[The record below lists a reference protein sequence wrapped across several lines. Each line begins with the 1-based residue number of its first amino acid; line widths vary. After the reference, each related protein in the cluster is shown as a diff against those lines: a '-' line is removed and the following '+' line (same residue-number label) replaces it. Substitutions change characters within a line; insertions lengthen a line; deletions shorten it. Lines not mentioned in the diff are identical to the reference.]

1 VVALAFQRS
10 LDPDSC
16 RNWTDLHW
24 DIIRTHGLAPWFFK
38 SFSNH
43 PTIRFPEE
51 LKERLRK
58 DYMISLLS
66 SVSREMSLKE
76 ILEALNKEGVFPV
89 LIKGAYIGDFI
100 YGDPALRT
108 MCDIDLLISEE
119 DFEVSASILKVLGY
133 ESEFDSG
140 CPEDRIIKLGETFT
154 RIGDRFMV
162 LDLHR
167 SLRCMDYY
175 LFPSAEVWTRTT
187 EKSLYGY
194 RALLLS
200 PELNFIYTAMHA
212 LNHGPLLR
220 DWLDL
225 VLILNRTAFD
235 WDKFISLATLLGAL
249 RPMWWIFQELS
260 DKWESI
266 PPVEIDDALTAY
278 RPHWLEDRII
288 SGRLKYLWLFYAR
301 VRLLEGWYSKIRYVK
316 SRLLPA
322 ENYREAL
329 VGSRNWI
336 PYFGSKLNYFLKL
349 WKET

>member
-1 VVALAFQRS
+1 
-10 LDPDSC
+10 
-16 RNWTDLHW
+16 
-24 DIIRTHGLAPWFFK
+24 LAPWFFK
-38 SFSNH
+38 SFSDR
-43 PTIRFPEE
+43 PTIGFSGE

-76 ILEALNKEGVFPV
+76 ILEALNKKGVSPV
-89 LIKGAYIGDFI
+89 LIKGVYIGGFVHD
-100 YGDPALRT
+100 DPALRT
-108 MCDIDLLISEE
+108 MCDIDLLVPEE
-119 DFEVSASILKVLGY
+119 DFEVSASVLKVLGY

-140 CPEDRIIKLGETFT
+140 FSEDRKIKLGETFT
-154 RIGDRFMV
+154 RIGNGFMAV
-162 LDLHR
+162 DLHR

-175 LFPSAEVWTRTT
+175 LFPLSEVWTRTT

-194 RALLLS
+194 RVRLLS

-235 WDKFISLATLLGAL
+235 WDKFISLTTVLGAL
-249 RPMWWIFQELS
+249 RPMWWIFQEMS
-260 DKWESI
+260 DNWESI
-266 PPVEIDDALTAY
+266 PPVEIDDALAAY

-288 SGRLKYLWLFYAR
+288 SGRLRYLWLFYAR
-301 VRLLEGWYSKIRYVK
+301 MRLLGGWYSKIRYMK
-316 SRLLPA
+316 SRLLPS

-329 VGSRNWI
+329 LGTRNWI